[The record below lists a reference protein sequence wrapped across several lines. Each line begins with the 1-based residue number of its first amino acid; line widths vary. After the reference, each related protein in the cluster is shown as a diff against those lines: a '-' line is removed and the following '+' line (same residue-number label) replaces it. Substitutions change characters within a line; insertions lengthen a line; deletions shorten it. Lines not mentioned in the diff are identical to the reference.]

1 MPEKTLLAQ
10 LDVDVRAAAALRTKT
25 EAFMRHSMGDPA
37 DSVRCATVQN
47 PHVTKD
53 ILMLALE
60 DKDIDVQIEALH
72 ALARLR
78 GYTCEITREDDGTIG
93 VSFPD
98 HKGLSITL
106 LAYSLQN
113 LAKTMEESIDLHQ
126 NSPFLNCRWDS
137 VHGKVKQVELFCLPT
152 LGEGSELYQITYES
166 GTLMRTPAKE
176 MVNFMKKQAYEI
188 TPEGQAEKQA
198 KEDAYH
204 QRVAKAEAERA
215 AAQERLAALTG
226 KIEGWLDTGN
236 YTPRQRGLAIKVLS
250 EQCQFRGEV
259 TTRAEFVAKVIEE
272 GHAPATHTE
281 SRIRDKS
288 NLQWFRMTAQQQRE
302 HEKKM
307 ASGGEKTVYRLEKDF
322 GDGTC
327 TSFTV
332 TKTEY
337 EYACFLSRQ
346 PDPAPVA
353 TKQKAK
359 SASFS
364 M

>member
-1 MPEKTLLAQ
+1 MPQ
-10 LDVDVRAAAALRTKT
+10 NNRA
-25 EAFMRHSMGDPA
+25 
-37 DSVRCATVQN
+37 
-47 PHVTKD
+47 
-53 ILMLALE
+53 IL
-60 DKDIDVQIEALH
+60 
-72 ALARLR
+72 
-78 GYTCEITREDDGTIG
+78 
-93 VSFPD
+93 S
-98 HKGLSITL
+98 
-106 LAYSLQN
+106 
-113 LAKTMEESIDLHQ
+113 
-126 NSPFLNCRWDS
+126 
-137 VHGKVKQVELFCLPT
+137 
-152 LGEGSELYQITYES
+152 
-166 GTLMRTPAKE
+166 
-176 MVNFMKKQAYEI
+176 KKPY
-188 TPEGQAEKQA
+188 
-198 KEDAYH
+198 
-204 QRVAKAEAERA
+204 
-215 AAQERLAALTG
+215 
-226 KIEGWLDTGN
+226 TGN